1 MGRDSLKIALILSL
15 AFNLAVVGAF
25 AYGYA
30 RRPAQGV
37 FCPPSGGIAPED
49 SFGGRCSRFARQ
61 IGIPRE
67 RAVRFSHV
75 MADSSGGMRELRVNL
90 QKARGELVD
99 LMGASQIDEKAIMAK
114 VDEIAA
120 IQGQLEKK
128 LITRLLGV
136 SSTLEPRE
144 RERFMREI
152 RFRCMPFDRG
162 VPKGPRGAREEREV
176 ER

>member
-1 MGRDSLKIALILSL
+1 MARDSLKIALILSL

-30 RRPAQGV
+30 RRPGPGV
-37 FCPPSGGIAPED
+37 FGPPPGIVPGD
-49 SFGGRCSRFARQ
+49 SFGGRCSRFASQ

-75 MADSSGGMRELRVNL
+75 MADSSEGMRDLRMSL
-90 QKARGELVD
+90 QKARGELVE
-99 LMGASQIDEKAIMAK
+99 LIGAPESDEKAIMAK

-128 LITRLLGV
+128 LVTRLLGA
-136 SSTLEPRE
+136 SSTLEPGE

-152 RFRCMPFDRG
+152 RCRCMPLDRG
-162 VPKGPRGAREEREV
+162 VPRGPKGARNESEV
-176 ER
+176 GR

>member
-30 RRPAQGV
+30 RRPAPGV
-37 FCPPSGGIAPED
+37 FGPPPGIAPGD
-49 SFGGRCSRFARQ
+49 SFGGRCSRFASQ

-75 MADSSGGMRELRVNL
+75 MADSSEGMRDLRMSL
-90 QKARGELVD
+90 QKARGELVE
-99 LMGASQIDEKAIMAK
+99 LIGAPESGEKAIMAK
-114 VDEIAA
+114 VEEIAA

-128 LITRLLGV
+128 LVTRLLGV
-136 SSTLEPRE
+136 SSTLEPGE

-152 RFRCMPFDRG
+152 RCRCMPLERG
-162 VPKGPRGAREEREV
+162 VPRGPKGARKESEV
-176 ER
+176 GR